1 MPLCQR
7 LRHSSL
13 TVDRQAAL
21 YQIDVESILAFA
33 PNGLTS
39 PDNAI
44 EGMVLILP
52 GAVLPAPS
60 TDHIW
65 P

>member
-1 MPLCQR
+1 MWPGDGPPTIIAPAFVGYDY
-7 LRHSSL
+7 S
-13 TVDRQAAL
+13 
-21 YQIDVESILAFA
+21 FA